1 MQYLTLRPFQRRFL
15 ASALA
20 PGIDT
25 AALCLPR
32 ANGKTTL
39 AAHIL
44 ARCLTPDDP
53 LHIPGADYVLLAG
66 SLEQARLCFRIVRRE
81 LEPRGGY
88 SFVDASQRI
97 GVKHPASG
105 TALRVISSN
114 ARKAFG
120 IVGCPLL
127 IGDEPGA
134 WDVIGGELMHDAIQ
148 TAQGKPDSPL
158 RVLYVGT
165 LAPAAGGWW
174 HELVNRGSRGSVH
187 VTALQGDPDRWDQ
200 WPVIRAANP
209 LTAISGA
216 FRRKLLDERNE
227 ARADE
232 RLKARFLSFRLN
244 VPSRDSAEMLL
255 TAAEWKRVEGRKLG
269 EREGRPVVGIDLGAG
284 RAWSAAVA
292 LWPSGRIEA
301 HALAAGTPSI
311 EKQEKRDRVPRGTY
325 ERLTAAGVL
334 TTDGARLVPRVSVL
348 MRRVLRWRPLTV
360 TCDRF
365 RFAELLDASR
375 GRVPILPRTARWSS
389 STADIRAVR
398 RMALDG
404 PLSVAPGARELL
416 RASLSVSYIENDDGG
431 SCRLVKKFQG
441 NRARDDVAQSL
452 TLAAGALTRRPAPA
466 RVRVHVA

>member
-1 MQYLTLRPFQRRFL
+1 MQSLALRPFQRRFL
-15 ASALA
+15 RAALV

-44 ARCLTPDDP
+44 ARCLTPGDS
-53 LHIPGADYVLLAG
+53 LHIPGSDYVLLAG
-66 SLEQARLCFRIVRRE
+66 SLEQARLCFRIVRRD

-88 SFVDASQRI
+88 SFADTSQRI
-97 GVKHPASG
+97 GIKHPASG

-127 IGDEPGA
+127 VGDEPGA

-165 LAPAAGGWW
+165 LAPSSGGWW
-174 HELVNRGSRGSVH
+174 HELVNRGSRGTVH
-187 VTALQGDPDRWDQ
+187 ITALQGDADRWDQ
-200 WPVIRAANP
+200 WPAIRAANP
-209 LTAISGA
+209 LTAVSEA

-232 RLKARFLSFRLN
+232 RLKARFLSYRLN

-255 TAAEWKRVEGRKLG
+255 TAAEWLNVERRKLG
-269 EREGRPVVGIDLGAG
+269 AREGRPVVGIDLGAG

-292 LWPSGRIEA
+292 LWQSGRIEA
-301 HALAAGTPSI
+301 LALAPGTPSI
-311 EKQEKRDRVPRGTY
+311 ERQEKRDRVPRGTY

-334 TTDGARLVPRVSVL
+334 TTDGARLVPRVPVL
-348 MRRVLRWRPLTV
+348 MRRVMRWRPSIV
-360 TCDRF
+360 VCDRF
-365 RFAELLDASR
+365 RLGELLDAAR

-404 PLSVAPGARELL
+404 PLSVEPSAAALL
-416 RASLSVSYIENDDGG
+416 RASLSVASVENDDSGNV
-431 SCRLVKKFQG
+431 RLVKKFQG

-452 TLAAGALTRRPAPA
+452 TLAAGALARRPAPA
-466 RVRVHVA
+466 RIRVRVA

>member
-1 MQYLTLRPFQRRFL
+1 MQSIALRPFQRRFL

-44 ARCLTPDDP
+44 ARCLTPGDS
-53 LHIPGADYVLLAG
+53 LHKPGADYVLLAG

-97 GVKHPASG
+97 GVKHPATR
-105 TALRVISSN
+105 TALRVISSS

-127 IGDEPGA
+127 VGDEPGA

-148 TAQGKPDSPL
+148 TAQGKPGSPL

-187 VTALQGDPDRWDQ
+187 VTALQGDADRWDQ

-209 LTAISGA
+209 LTAISA
-216 FRRKLLDERNE
+216 EFRHKLLDERDE
-227 ARADE
+227 ARADS
-232 RLKARFLSFRLN
+232 RLKARFLSYRLN
-244 VPSRDSAEMLL
+244 VPSRDSAEFLL
-255 TAAEWKRVEGRKLG
+255 TADEWRAVERRKVAK
-269 EREGRPVVGIDLGAG
+269 REGRPVVGIDLGAG

-292 LWPSGRIEA
+292 VWPGGRVEA

-325 ERLTAAGVL
+325 QRLVEAGAL

-348 MRRVLRWRPLTV
+348 MRRVMRWRPLTV

-365 RFAELLDASR
+365 RLGELLDAAR
-375 GRVPILPRTARWSS
+375 GRVPVLPRTARWSS

-416 RASLSVSYIENDDGG
+416 TGQPE
-431 SCRLVKKFQG
+431 
-441 NRARDDVAQSL
+441 
-452 TLAAGALTRRPAPA
+452 
-466 RVRVHVA
+466 RVVHRE